1 MLAIYDIQASYI
13 IVKVLIIYI
22 VENTIDISW

>member
-13 IVKVLIIYI
+13 IVKVLIIYT

>member
-13 IVKVLIIYI
+13 IVKVLIIYT
-22 VENTIDISW
+22 VENTIDIS